1 MLDAQGTSISIRV
14 LNSGI
19 FSGAMIPPIINAFLM
34 EKNYKYFLISVVSS
48 QVVCILSF
56 FGIWAL
62 GKQILKYRSALD
74 NQVEAKSLT
83 TAE

>member
-1 MLDAQGTSISIRV
+1 
-14 LNSGI
+14 
-19 FSGAMIPPIINAFLM
+19 M

-48 QVVCILSF
+48 QLVCIVSF

-62 GKQILKYRSALD
+62 GKQILKRRTELD
-74 NQVEAKSLT
+74 NQAEAKSLT

>member
-1 MLDAQGTSISIRV
+1 
-14 LNSGI
+14 
-19 FSGAMIPPIINAFLM
+19 MIPPMINAFLM

-62 GKQILKYRSALD
+62 GKQILKSRSELD

>member
-1 MLDAQGTSISIRV
+1 
-14 LNSGI
+14 
-19 FSGAMIPPIINAFLM
+19 MIPPIINAFLM

-48 QVVCILSF
+48 QLVCIVSF

-62 GKQILKYRSALD
+62 GKQILKRRTELD
-74 NQVEAKSLT
+74 NQAEAKSLT

>member
-1 MLDAQGTSISIRV
+1 MLDALGTVITIRV
-14 LNSGI
+14 LYSEN
-19 FSGAMIPPIINAFLM
+19 FSGAMIPPMINAFLM

-56 FGIWAL
+56 FGIWVL
-62 GKQILKYRSALD
+62 GKQILKYRSELD